1 MIKENKRMAKNWEN
15 VFNNK
20 IGVTKKDN
28 KKDLNKLMS
37 QKALDFE
44 GLKKHGD
51 ALYTKKIEREEH
63 LIALY
68 NEKKLINKNL
78 IKEVRN
84 IMQRR
89 EQAEQKKKSESVA
102 Q

>member
-1 MIKENKRMAKNWEN
+1 MAKNWKN

-20 IGVTKKDN
+20 IGATKKDN

-37 QKALDFE
+37 QKTLDFE
-44 GLKKHGD
+44 ELKKHGD
-51 ALYTKKIEREEH
+51 ALYTKKIEREDH

-68 NEKKLINKNL
+68 NEKKLTNKNL

>member
-1 MIKENKRMAKNWEN
+1 MAKNWEN

-37 QKALDFE
+37 QKTLDFE
-44 GLKKHGD
+44 GLKKHGET
-51 ALYTKKIEREEH
+51 LYTKKIEREEH

-68 NEKKLINKNL
+68 NEKKLTNKNL

-84 IMQRR
+84 IIQRR
-89 EQAEQKKKSESVA
+89 EQAEQKKKSESVT